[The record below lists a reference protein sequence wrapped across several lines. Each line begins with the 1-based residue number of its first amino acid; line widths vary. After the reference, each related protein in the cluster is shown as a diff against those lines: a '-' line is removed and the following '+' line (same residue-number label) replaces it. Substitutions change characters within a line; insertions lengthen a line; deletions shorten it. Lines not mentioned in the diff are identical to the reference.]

1 MDRKQ
6 HAIDI
11 IFVLSLFCVFAVL
24 ALFVVV
30 LGANVYKGISEDM
43 TKNFD
48 ARTSVAYLSEKIR
61 QNDVLG
67 GISVR
72 DAGGMDALV
81 LSQNAGGEVYETW
94 VYVQDGWLREV
105 TVSAGTDA
113 IQMGGER
120 VMELADMQIEQKDG
134 LFDIEVEDVSGNR
147 YTGMVYAKTDGA

>member
-24 ALFVVV
+24 ALLVVV

-61 QNDVLG
+61 QNDVMG

-72 DAGGMDALV
+72 DANGTDALV
-81 LSQNAGGEVYETW
+81 LSREAEGKIYETW

-113 IQMGGER
+113 MNMGAER
-120 VMELADMQIEQKDG
+120 VMELANMEIEQDDG

-147 YTGMVYAKTDGA
+147 YTGAIYAKTGGA